1 MYAFFQRVKIVKK
14 TVDTKVMKR
23 LLTIIL
29 LFSLALHLNCAS
41 AQSASQGVKVI
52 VIDAGHGGY
61 FPGARYGGYAE
72 KNINLQMALKLGAM
86 IEKNMPQIK
95 VVYTRKSDK
104 HFSENL
110 RADLQARADIANNAG
125 GDLFIS
131 IHANAHRNTGIRG
144 VETLIMGESE
154 LETSENE
161 AILFANNKEEF
172 LDMSDQGTA
181 AIVRAHIQNLQFTYG
196 EYSEIMARFVQK
208 HYSGLGRL
216 NRGIRKQPLRVL
228 YATDMPS
235 ILTEIGFMSNSAELK
250 YITSEKGQREL
261 VSALYKAVEGYVD
274 YVRNS
279 VLKDPSD
286 REQVAEKPQP
296 KPAPAP
302 APTPKPE
309 QVKPQPKP
317 QPKPAPKPAP
327 KPTPKPDADKKTT
340 VRYAIQVMA
349 SKSAVSTKDSRFGSY
364 KSKVRQVRADGAF
377 TYKYCV
383 GDYADRKSAQAAVAS
398 IRKTFPQ
405 AFVIAVKDG
414 KVVTNK

>member
-1 MYAFFQRVKIVKK
+1 MHAFFQRVKVVKK
-14 TVDTKVMKR
+14 TVETKGMNR
-23 LLTIIL
+23 LLTIML
-29 LFSLALHLNCAS
+29 LFSLALGVGNLH
-41 AQSASQGVKVI
+41 AQNSQQGVKVI

-110 RADLQARADIANNAG
+110 RTDLQARADIANNAG

-172 LDMSDQGTA
+172 LDMSDKGTA
-181 AIVRAHIQNLQFTYG
+181 AIVRAHIQNMQFTYG
-196 EYSEIMARFVQK
+196 EYSEVMARLVQK
-208 HYSGLGRL
+208 HYANLGRA

-250 YITSEKGQREL
+250 YITSEKGQQEL
-261 VSALYKAVEGYVD
+261 VAALYKAVKEYVD
-274 YVRNS
+274 YVRGS
-279 VLKDPSD
+279 VLVEPS
-286 REQVAEKPQP
+286 EQGKAVEQPKPQPEPVKPQP
-296 KPAPAP
+296 KPQ
-302 APTPKPE
+302 PE
-309 QVKPQPKP
+309 QVKPQSKPQPKP
-317 QPKPAPKPAP
+317 QPKPAV
-327 KPTPKPDADKKTT
+327 DKNKSV
-340 VRYAIQVMA
+340 VRYAVQVMA

-364 KSKVRQVRADGAF
+364 KGKVRQVRAEGAF
-377 TYKYCV
+377 SYKYCV

-398 IRKTFPQ
+398 VRKTFPQ

>member
-1 MYAFFQRVKIVKK
+1 MYAFFQRVKVVKK
-14 TVDTKVMKR
+14 SVETKVMNR
-23 LLTIIL
+23 LLTIML
-29 LFSLALHLNCAS
+29 LFCLTLSIGS
-41 AQSASQGVKVI
+41 ARAEGSQGVKVI

-72 KNINLQMALKLGAM
+72 KNINLQMALKLGQM

-95 VVYTRKSDK
+95 VVYTRTTEK

-110 RADLQARADIANNAG
+110 RSDLQARADIANKAG

-196 EYSEIMARFVQK
+196 EYSEVMARLVQK
-208 HYSGLGRL
+208 HYSNLGRT

-250 YITSEKGQREL
+250 YITSEKGQNEL
-261 VSALYKAVEGYVD
+261 VTALYKAVRD
-274 YVRNS
+274 YVEHVRGS
-279 VLKDPSD
+279 VL
-286 REQVAEKPQP
+286 RENGEQETVEQP
-296 KPAPAP
+296 KPAPEP
-302 APTPKPE
+302 APEPE
-309 QVKPQPKP
+309 QKKIQPKPQPKP
-317 QPKPAPKPAP
+317 QP
-327 KPTPKPDADKKTT
+327 DAEKSKSA
-340 VRYAIQVMA
+340 VRYTVQVMA
-349 SKSAVSTKDSRFGSY
+349 SKTAVSTKDARFGSY
-364 KSKVRQVRADGAF
+364 KGKVRQVRAEGSF
-377 TYKYCV
+377 SYKYCV
-383 GDYADRKSAQAAVAS
+383 GDFADRKSAQATVATV
-398 IRKTFPQ
+398 RKTFPQ

>member
-1 MYAFFQRVKIVKK
+1 M
-14 TVDTKVMKR
+14 
-23 LLTIIL
+23 L
-29 LFSLALHLNCAS
+29 LFCLTLSIGS
-41 AQSASQGVKVI
+41 ARAEGSQGVKVI

-72 KNINLQMALKLGAM
+72 KNINLQMALKLGQM

-95 VVYTRKSDK
+95 VVYTRTTEK

-110 RADLQARADIANNAG
+110 RSDLQARADIANKAG

-181 AIVRAHIQNLQFTYG
+181 AIVRAHIQNMQFTYG
-196 EYSEIMARFVQK
+196 EYSEVMARLVQK
-208 HYSGLGRL
+208 HYSNLGRT

-250 YITSEKGQREL
+250 YITSEKGQNEL
-261 VSALYKAVEGYVD
+261 VTALYKAVRD
-274 YVRNS
+274 YVEHVRGS
-279 VLKDPSD
+279 VLKENG
-286 REQVAEKPQP
+286 EQETVE
-296 KPAPAP
+296 
-302 APTPKPE
+302 
-309 QVKPQPKP
+309 

-327 KPTPKPDADKKTT
+327 EPEQKKIQPKPQPKPEAEKSKSA
-340 VRYAIQVMA
+340 VRYTVQVMA
-349 SKSAVSTKDSRFGSY
+349 SKTAVSTKDARFGSY
-364 KSKVRQVRADGAF
+364 KGKVRQVRAEGSF
-377 TYKYCV
+377 SYKYCV
-383 GDYADRKSAQAAVAS
+383 GDFADRKSAQATVATV
-398 IRKTFPQ
+398 RKTFPQ

>member
-1 MYAFFQRVKIVKK
+1 MHAFFQRVKVVKK
-14 TVDTKVMKR
+14 TVETKVMNR
-23 LLTIIL
+23 LLAIML
-29 LFSLALHLNCAS
+29 LFCLSLHITDAKAESSN
-41 AQSASQGVKVI
+41 QGVKVI

-86 IEKNMPQIK
+86 IEKNMPNIK
-95 VVYTRKSDK
+95 VVYTRKSEK
-104 HFSENL
+104 HFSTNL

-181 AIVRAHIQNLQFTYG
+181 AIVRAHIQNMQFTYG
-196 EYSEIMARFVQK
+196 EYSEVMARLVQK
-208 HYSGLGRL
+208 HYASVGRA

-250 YITSEKGQREL
+250 YITSERGQTEL
-261 VSALYKAVEGYVD
+261 VTALYKAVKEYVD
-274 YVRNS
+274 YVRKS
-279 VLKDPSD
+279 VLVDVD
-286 REQVAEKPQP
+286 ATEQAQTQEKP
-296 KPAPAP
+296 A
-302 APTPKPE
+302 
-309 QVKPQPKP
+309 VQPKP
-317 QPKPAPKPAP
+317 QPKPEVKPQPKPAV
-327 KPTPKPDADKKTT
+327 DKSKST
-340 VRYAIQVMA
+340 VRYTVQVMA

-364 KSKVRQVRADGAF
+364 RGKVRQVRADGAF
-377 TYKYCV
+377 SYKYCV

-398 IRKTFPQ
+398 VRKSFPQ

>member
-1 MYAFFQRVKIVKK
+1 MYAFFQRVKVVKK
-14 TVDTKVMKR
+14 SVETKVMNR
-23 LLTIIL
+23 LLTIML
-29 LFSLALHLNCAS
+29 LFCLTLSIGS
-41 AQSASQGVKVI
+41 ARAEGSQGVKVI
-52 VIDAGHGGY
+52 VIDAGHGGC

-72 KNINLQMALKLGAM
+72 KNINLQMALKLGQM

-95 VVYTRKSDK
+95 VVYTRTTEK

-110 RADLQARADIANNAG
+110 RSDLQARADIANKAG

-196 EYSEIMARFVQK
+196 EYSEVMARLVQK
-208 HYSGLGRL
+208 HYSNLGRT

-250 YITSEKGQREL
+250 YITSEKGQNEL
-261 VSALYKAVEGYVD
+261 VTALYKAVRD
-274 YVRNS
+274 YVEHVRGS
-279 VLKDPSD
+279 VL
-286 REQVAEKPQP
+286 RENG
-296 KPAPAP
+296 
-302 APTPKPE
+302 E
-309 QVKPQPKP
+309 QETVE

-327 KPTPKPDADKKTT
+327 EPEQKKIQPKPQPKPEAEKSKSA
-340 VRYAIQVMA
+340 VRYTVQVMA
-349 SKSAVSTKDSRFGSY
+349 SKTAVSTKDARFGSY
-364 KSKVRQVRADGAF
+364 KGKVRQVRAEGSF
-377 TYKYCV
+377 SYKYCV
-383 GDYADRKSAQAAVAS
+383 GDFADRKSAQATVATV
-398 IRKTFPQ
+398 RKTFPQ

>member
-1 MYAFFQRVKIVKK
+1 MYAFFQRVKVVKK
-14 TVDTKVMKR
+14 TVETKVMNR
-23 LLTIIL
+23 LLAIML
-29 LFSLALHLNCAS
+29 LFCLSLHITDAKAESSN
-41 AQSASQGVKVI
+41 QGVKVI

-86 IEKNMPQIK
+86 IEKNMPNIK
-95 VVYTRKSDK
+95 VVYTRKSEK
-104 HFSENL
+104 HFSTNL

-181 AIVRAHIQNLQFTYG
+181 AIVRAHIQNMQFTYG
-196 EYSEIMARFVQK
+196 EYSEVMARLVQK
-208 HYSGLGRL
+208 HYASVGRA

-250 YITSEKGQREL
+250 YITSESGQTEL
-261 VSALYKAVEGYVD
+261 VTALYKAVKEYVD
-274 YVRNS
+274 YVRKS
-279 VLKDPSD
+279 VLVDVD
-286 REQVAEKPQP
+286 ATEQAQTQEKPAVQPKPQP
-296 KPAPAP
+296 KPEVKPQ
-302 APTPKPE
+302 PKP
-309 QVKPQPKP
+309 QQKPQPQPKP
-317 QPKPAPKPAP
+317 QPKPAV
-327 KPTPKPDADKKTT
+327 DKSKST
-340 VRYAIQVMA
+340 VRYTVQVMA

-364 KSKVRQVRADGAF
+364 RGKVRQVRADGAF
-377 TYKYCV
+377 SYKYCV

-398 IRKTFPQ
+398 VRKSFPQ

>member
-1 MYAFFQRVKIVKK
+1 MYAFFQRVKVVKK
-14 TVDTKVMKR
+14 TVETKVMNR
-23 LLTIIL
+23 LLAIML
-29 LFSLALHLNCAS
+29 LFCLSLHITDAKAESSN
-41 AQSASQGVKVI
+41 QGVKVI

-86 IEKNMPQIK
+86 IEKNMPNIK
-95 VVYTRKSDK
+95 VVYTRKSEK
-104 HFSENL
+104 HFSTNL

-181 AIVRAHIQNLQFTYG
+181 AIVRAHIQNMQFTYG
-196 EYSEIMARFVQK
+196 EYSEVMARLVQK
-208 HYSGLGRL
+208 HYASVGRA

-250 YITSEKGQREL
+250 YITSERGQTEL
-261 VSALYKAVEGYVD
+261 VTALYKAVKEYVD
-274 YVRNS
+274 YVRKS
-279 VLKDPSD
+279 VLVDVD
-286 REQVAEKPQP
+286 ATEQAQTQEKPAVQPKPQP
-296 KPAPAP
+296 KP
-302 APTPKPE
+302 E
-309 QVKPQPKP
+309 VKPQPKP
-317 QPKPAPKPAP
+317 QPKPAV
-327 KPTPKPDADKKTT
+327 DKSKST
-340 VRYAIQVMA
+340 VRYTVQVMA

-364 KSKVRQVRADGAF
+364 RGKVRQVRADGAF
-377 TYKYCV
+377 SYKYCV

-398 IRKTFPQ
+398 VRKSFPQ

>member
-1 MYAFFQRVKIVKK
+1 MYAFFQRVKVVKK
-14 TVDTKVMKR
+14 SVETKVMNR
-23 LLTIIL
+23 LLTVML
-29 LFSLALHLNCAS
+29 LFCLTVSIGS
-41 AQSASQGVKVI
+41 ARAEGSQGVKVI

-72 KNINLQMALKLGAM
+72 KNINLQMALKLGQM

-95 VVYTRKSDK
+95 VVYTRTTEK

-110 RADLQARADIANNAG
+110 RSDLQARADIANKAG

-196 EYSEIMARFVQK
+196 EYSEVMARLVQK
-208 HYSGLGRL
+208 HYSNLGRT

-250 YITSEKGQREL
+250 YITSEKGQNEL
-261 VSALYKAVEGYVD
+261 VTALYKAVRD
-274 YVRNS
+274 YVEHVRGS
-279 VLKDPSD
+279 VL
-286 REQVAEKPQP
+286 RESGEQETVEQP
-296 KPAPAP
+296 KPAPKP
-302 APTPKPE
+302 APEPE
-309 QVKPQPKP
+309 QKKIQTKPQPKP
-317 QPKPAPKPAP
+317 QPKPEAEKSKSA
-327 KPTPKPDADKKTT
+327 
-340 VRYAIQVMA
+340 VRYTVQVMA
-349 SKSAVSTKDSRFGSY
+349 SKTAVSTKDARFGSY
-364 KSKVRQVRADGAF
+364 KGKVRQGRAEGSF
-377 TYKYCV
+377 SYKYCV
-383 GDYADRKSAQAAVAS
+383 GDFADRKSAQATVATV
-398 IRKTFPQ
+398 RKTFPQ